1 MAHVVL
7 GDFDTASLSR
17 TAFLPALSGESI
29 EVKSV
34 SGSIFIGGA
43 HVLRPDLRVING
55 VIHIVDSAVQPFRPA
70 ESAAP
75 TFAPTTSCDWSCQ
88 ALQVDPPN
96 SLVMPFRSSSHAVQ
110 SALSGNR
117 FGAFGL
123 FLTVPPVRWIGRQPR
138 VRAGAGD
145 HGDRQHF
152 AVRLQLPLPICVCGR
167 PAVTTS
173 TSGGSGFGDRL
184 GYF

>member
-88 ALQVDPPN
+88 ALQVDRQAHSSCRFVRVAMQSSP
-96 SLVMPFRSSSHAVQ
+96 PFRAT
-110 SALSGNR
+110 
-117 FGAFGL
+117 GL
-123 FLTVPPVRWIGRQPR
+123 AR
-138 VRAGAGD
+138 
-145 HGDRQHF
+145 
-152 AVRLQLPLPICVCGR
+152 
-167 PAVTTS
+167 
-173 TSGGSGFGDRL
+173 SGFS
-184 GYF
+184 

>member
-96 SLVMPFRSSSHAVQ
+96 SLLIHSCRFVRVAMQSSPPFRATGL
-110 SALSGNR
+110 ARSGY
-117 FGAFGL
+117 
-123 FLTVPPVRWIGRQPR
+123 
-138 VRAGAGD
+138 
-145 HGDRQHF
+145 
-152 AVRLQLPLPICVCGR
+152 
-167 PAVTTS
+167 S
-173 TSGGSGFGDRL
+173 
-184 GYF
+184 